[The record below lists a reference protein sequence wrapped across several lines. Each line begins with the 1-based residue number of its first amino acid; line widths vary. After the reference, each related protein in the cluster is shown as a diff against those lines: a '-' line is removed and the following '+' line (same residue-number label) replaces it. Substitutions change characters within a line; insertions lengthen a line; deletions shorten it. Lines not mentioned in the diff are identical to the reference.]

1 LGPCRLG
8 SMELGESDA
17 TIVEIR
23 LGTSDHAIALYES
36 EARMGSRPVEPG
48 LVDPK
53 VNIRI
58 LLAAFWIGHFLLWT
72 FGDMF
77 TVAQEMGEPATS
89 TLILFVAPST
99 ALVQALMIVTS
110 LVGRPVYARWANM
123 ILASV
128 YLLFNIGF
136 FVDATQ
142 GWEYYLGIGYVLF
155 NVLIFWHAYRWP
167 TDEENPRP

>member
-1 LGPCRLG
+1 MREERRAA
-8 SMELGESDA
+8 S
-17 TIVEIR
+17 
-23 LGTSDHAIALYES
+23 
-36 EARMGSRPVEPG
+36 G

-58 LLAAFWIGHFLLWT
+58 LLAAFWICHFLLWT

-77 TVAQEMGEPATS
+77 TLAQEMGEPATS
-89 TLILFVAPST
+89 TLILFVAPTT
-99 ALVQALMIVTS
+99 ALVQALMIVTC
-110 LVGRPVYARWANM
+110 LVARPVFARWANM

-136 FVDATQ
+136 FADATQ

-155 NVLIFWHAYRWP
+155 TLLILWHAYKWP
-167 TDEENPRP
+167 TNK

>member
-1 LGPCRLG
+1 MRDEYPAG
-8 SMELGESDA
+8 S
-17 TIVEIR
+17 
-23 LGTSDHAIALYES
+23 
-36 EARMGSRPVEPG
+36 G

-53 VNIRI
+53 VSIRV

-77 TVAQEMGEPATS
+77 SLAQEMGEPVTS
-89 TLILFVAPST
+89 TLILFVAPTT
-99 ALVQALMIVTS
+99 ALVQALMIVTC
-110 LVGRPVYARWANM
+110 LVARPVYARWANM

-136 FVDATQ
+136 FADATQ

-155 NVLIFWHAYRWP
+155 TLLILWHAYKWP
-167 TDEENPRP
+167 TTK

>member
-1 LGPCRLG
+1 MRDENPAG
-8 SMELGESDA
+8 S
-17 TIVEIR
+17 
-23 LGTSDHAIALYES
+23 
-36 EARMGSRPVEPG
+36 G

-53 VNIRI
+53 VSIRV

-77 TVAQEMGEPATS
+77 SLAQEMGEPVTS
-89 TLILFVAPST
+89 TLILFVAPTT
-99 ALVQALMIVTS
+99 ALVQALMIVTC
-110 LVGRPVYARWANM
+110 LVARPVYARWANM

-155 NVLIFWHAYRWP
+155 TLLILWHAYKWP
-167 TDEENPRP
+167 TNK